1 VLGSTSKKMTG
12 KPFLRHSVE
21 LADIWG
27 NWATSAP
34 KSYDAPRTASGKFLS
49 TSAENVYRFESQQPD
64 FIEAHTA
71 FEDTTIEAQILV
83 RTLKR
88 KKKFKIVRN
97 PKDFDSRIWEKFAVA
112 FSDIARS

>member
-1 VLGSTSKKMTG
+1 M
-12 KPFLRHSVE
+12 E

-27 NWATSAP
+27 NWANSAP

-71 FEDTTIEAQILV
+71 FADTEIEAEILV

-97 PKDFDSRIWEKFAVA
+97 PKDFDQNIWEKFSVA